1 MYHIPET
8 CQQNSVCQNEKLGLS
23 NTENSLVG
31 FQADRVIY
39 SLKVSFLWTSTSISS
54 ESRECKPFHRNSCTF
69 SHFEK
74 RHCTCDASSVDKKV
88 SVNHSHFFVEEFWL
102 TLLQKGQYNHSQCQN
117 SKVKI
122 FQQNSFLNGTV
133 WLISPKYF
141 CTNCFQSNFSND
153 AHSTFSLLLHL

>member
-54 ESRECKPFHRNSCTF
+54 ESREFKLFYRNSCTF

-88 SVNHSHFFVEEFWL
+88 SVNHSHFLCGRVL
-102 TLLQKGQYNHSQCQN
+102 TDPSWKREIKPL
-117 SKVKI
+117 
-122 FQQNSFLNGTV
+122 TM
-133 WLISPKYF
+133 
-141 CTNCFQSNFSND
+141 TEFQSENLSTKFISRRYRLVEFS
-153 AHSTFSLLLHL
+153 